1 MITATEAM
9 CKSDNVSELYKEHIS
24 ELEKIEK
31 KIIES
36 CKTGEYQISYEFD
49 NELNYRNRKRI
60 VFELES
66 LGYKVEQSCVY
77 FNLIHIYW
85 DMNWD

>member
-1 MITATEAM
+1 MISAIEAM
-9 CKSDNVSELYKEHIS
+9 RESDSISELYKEYIS

-36 CKTGEYQISYEFD
+36 CKTGEYQVSYEFD
-49 NELNYRNRKRI
+49 NELDYRIQKRI
-60 VFELES
+60 ISKLES
-66 LGYKVEQSCVY
+66 FEYKVEQSCVY

-85 DMNWD
+85 NMDWG